1 MSNARCFWC
10 GKKDAPLNRDH
21 VLPRAEGGTDRAENI
36 VTSCYACNHCRS
48 DAWMIVRRKKRW
60 AYSKNRT
67 MARRL
72 ERYLQIIADVDP
84 WLFRA
89 GKKRGKKRILA
100 FIMAVKKMCAKEG
113 VSYHG

>member
-1 MSNARCFWC
+1 
-10 GKKDAPLNRDH
+10 
-21 VLPRAEGGTDRAENI
+21 
-36 VTSCYACNHCRS
+36 
-48 DAWMIVRRKKRW
+48 MIVRRKKRW
-60 AYSKNRT
+60 AYSRNRK

-100 FIMAVKKMCAKEG
+100 FIMAAKKMCAKEG
-113 VSYHG
+113 VYYHG